1 MFYVHLQDDV
11 PVYLPGLNPT
21 VFPAPKPRVITVVH
35 FRATTQTRPRT
46 LISRLRQG
54 HYCDTALVAVT
65 SHFPSKWWRAC
76 FGLCLQNRH
85 RSRRVFQSIDR
96 EQEFLRLWRRRVEC
110 LDMLRSILQTFCP
123 GFGVCHFGVD
133 LWPEGGFHSFFP
145 ALRKRRFRL
154 KTLLVL
160 LFLSLSAVAYCERRN
175 QGPFCFKS

>member
-1 MFYVHLQDDV
+1 MFFSYTFSKYTSYVHLEGEV

-21 VFPAPKPRVITVVH
+21 LFPAPKPRVITVVH
-35 FRATTQTRPRT
+35 FRATTQTRRRT
-46 LISRLRQG
+46 PSSRLRQR

-96 EQEFLRLWRRRVEC
+96 EQECLRLWRRGVEC

-123 GFGVCHFGVD
+123 GFWSVPFRGTSLAWGRV
-133 LWPEGGFHSFFP
+133 SFLFP
-145 ALRKRRFRL
+145 
-154 KTLLVL
+154 
-160 LFLSLSAVAYCERRN
+160 SA
-175 QGPFCFKS
+175 